1 MMDVYMCVYIY
12 IYKRTFQHTCAR
24 LNPVHMLKKENN
36 KRKKK
41 VKYICYG
48 TKKDKCIRRRLLKLK
63 RNYEF
68 LLLKYCV
75 DLFIY

>member
-1 MMDVYMCVYIY
+1 M
-12 IYKRTFQHTCAR
+12 
-24 LNPVHMLKKENN
+24 
-36 KRKKK
+36 
-41 VKYICYG
+41 KYICYG